1 MSLYGAVRCHRL
13 LSRMNFTLSMNS
25 VIEPCTSGCTPDRI
39 QLANHS
45 SMYVHYIHCVRLPF
59 EVRSSRDR
67 YAYLLVCISSLSIL
81 RTHVGH
87 LHKCIYDNHFNFP
100 VYKNVCRII
109 SFRLSSGL
117 SLSDWTP
124 YYLVNAKVTVSI

>member
-13 LSRMNFTLSMNS
+13 LSRMNFTLGMNS

-45 SMYVHYIHCVRLPF
+45 SMCIHYIHCVRLPF
-59 EVRSSRDR
+59 EVRSSIVIDMHI
-67 YAYLLVCISSLSIL
+67 YLFAYPLCPSCERTLVTCISVSMTIISI
-81 RTHVGH
+81 
-87 LHKCIYDNHFNFP
+87 FP
-100 VYKNVCRII
+100 CTGMFAAI

-117 SLSDWTP
+117 SLSDWTT